1 MKKATTILTAL
12 TLLLMIASG
21 GLQYQIY
28 SYGTLPITEVNLE
41 KEIEFIETRFSAQTQ
56 VNRKQKNTSR
66 QQYAVNV
73 GPSQMATHALHYSD
87 TKKCPLF
94 IRFCSLR
101 I

>member
-12 TLLLMIASG
+12 ILLLMITSG
-21 GLQYQIY
+21 GLQCQIC
-28 SYGTLPITEVNLE
+28 SYGSTPITEVNLE
-41 KEIEFIETRFSAQTQ
+41 KEIEFIETSYSAQTQ

-66 QQYAVNV
+66 QQFVLNKGV
-73 GPSQMATHALHYSD
+73 SIIATHKLQYSD

-94 IRFCSLR
+94 IRICSLR